1 MSNEE
6 LLEEPIEVGFHKY
19 CEMLIRNQYYYVKNG
34 ICQKILPSITWKR
47 GQVEVGKW
55 RERSYKELMWVENL
69 YICFVLEYKV
79 MGPMHGRLT

>member
-34 ICQKILPSITWKR
+34 ICQKILPSIT
-47 GQVEVGKW
+47 
-55 RERSYKELMWVENL
+55 
-69 YICFVLEYKV
+69 
-79 MGPMHGRLT
+79 